1 MNKLLSPRPWFAP
14 RLTLALRSLA
24 IFWITVL
31 IALPLRA
38 DDKVLLVL
46 GDSISAGYGLS
57 PEQGWVSLLQQRL
70 VAKGFDYRVVNASVS
85 GNTSSDGLARLPA
98 LLSSHQPALVVVE
111 LGGNDG
117 LRGYPVK
124 TLRHNLTQL
133 IALSRDAGAKV
144 LLAGI
149 EIPPNYG
156 KRYTDQFRASFS
168 EVATATDTPLVPFIL
183 AGVGTDPELM
193 QRDGIHPTAEAQ
205 PKLLDNVW
213 PALQPLL

>member
-1 MNKLLSPRPWFAP
+1 MSPVLSRHPWLWLGTTLTL
-14 RLTLALRSLA
+14 RTLAL
-24 IFWITVL
+24 FWITILV
-31 IALPLRA
+31 ALPLRA

-46 GDSISAGYGLS
+46 GDSISAGYGIS

-70 VAKGFDYRVVNASVS
+70 NDKALGYRVVNASVS
-85 GNTSSDGLARLPA
+85 GNTSGDGVGRLPA
-98 LLSSHQPALVVVE
+98 LLASHQPALVIVE

-124 TLRHNLTQL
+124 TLRLNLSQL
-133 IALSRDAGAKV
+133 VTLGREAGAKV

-156 KRYTDQFRASFS
+156 KRYSDQFRASFS
-168 EVATATDTPLVPFIL
+168 EVASATNTPLVPFIL
-183 AGVGTDPELM
+183 DGIGTNPELM

-205 PKLLDNVW
+205 LRLLDNIW
-213 PALQPLL
+213 PTLEPLL